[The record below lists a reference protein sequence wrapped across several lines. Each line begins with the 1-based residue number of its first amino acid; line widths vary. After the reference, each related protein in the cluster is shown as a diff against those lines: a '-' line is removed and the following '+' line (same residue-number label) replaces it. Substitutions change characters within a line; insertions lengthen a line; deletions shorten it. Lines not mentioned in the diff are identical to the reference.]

1 MLFNL
6 CLHTNDFF
14 RRVDAALWFRNQSSL
29 TRRPSRLALHD
40 SDKQVQ
46 SSCVAIAVFS
56 MLPKQS
62 PWCEGSENQRQA
74 LLKMNQLLT
83 KGHNYCSQKTEKKN
97 VILDTDEVHGMKF
110 NKVLLNLCKGLMILQ
125 QITVWSLSFENHC
138 CSCWDCVIVVRG
150 QHMLSGVISNTYL
163 FLNLNFSIIS
173 V

>member
-1 MLFNL
+1 MQL
-6 CLHTNDFF
+6 CGLEI
-14 RRVDAALWFRNQSSL
+14 R
-29 TRRPSRLALHD
+29 
-40 SDKQVQ
+40 
-46 SSCVAIAVFS
+46 
-56 MLPKQS
+56 
-62 PWCEGSENQRQA
+62 A
-74 LLKMNQLLT
+74 LLLGDPPGWHCMTVTNRCSPPVLPLLSSPFSPNSTRGVRVQRT
-83 KGHNYCSQKTEKKN
+83 KGRLYWEWISSWQKVTIIILRNWKKN

-173 V
+173 VWVP